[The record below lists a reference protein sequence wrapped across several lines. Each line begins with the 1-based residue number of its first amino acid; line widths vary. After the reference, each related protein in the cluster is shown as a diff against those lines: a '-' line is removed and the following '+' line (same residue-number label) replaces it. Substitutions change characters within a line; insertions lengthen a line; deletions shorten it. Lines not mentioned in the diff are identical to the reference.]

1 VVNTA
6 AGDETTLAEQLIAPV
21 ARPQRVLIVGGGPA
35 GMEAARIAATAGH
48 HVILAEAM
56 PGLGGLTNVYRH
68 APRMGTI
75 GDITGWLEQEVY
87 RLGVEVRLSSW
98 LDADDIIA
106 EGADSVILAI
116 GADLDPVLR
125 QVQFP
130 ADEIVIEAGA
140 RVISS
145 IELFTERADRGRS
158 AVVVD
163 EVGHYEAIASAEY
176 LLEQGVAV
184 TFVTRHKM
192 FAPGIDITLRTQS
205 ALERLYAKGD
215 FTLRVGTQLVA
226 ARPGSVDLRPQFGTR
241 VETVSADTL
250 VWVPI
255 RPGEPALAAELEVRG
270 VTPLCIGDMLAGR
283 NLQTAIREGHL
294 AARGLGSR
302 AIVRAPEPVD
312 A

>member
-1 VVNTA
+1 
-6 AGDETTLAEQLIAPV
+6 
-21 ARPQRVLIVGGGPA
+21 
-35 GMEAARIAATAGH
+35 MEAARIAATAGH

-56 PGLGGLTNVYRH
+56 PSLGGLTNVYRN

-75 GDITGWLEQEVY
+75 GDIAGWLEQEVY

-98 LDADDIIA
+98 LDADDIVA
-106 EGADSVILAI
+106 EGADTVILAI

-130 ADEIVIEAGA
+130 ADPVELEPGA
-140 RVISS
+140 KLISS
-145 IELFTERADRGRS
+145 IDLFSERGVERGRN

-163 EVGHYEAIASAEY
+163 ELGHYEAIASAEF
-176 LLEQGVAV
+176 LLEQGLAV

-205 ALERLYAKGD
+205 ALERLHALGD
-215 FTLRVGTQLVA
+215 FALRVGTQMIA
-226 ARPGSVDLRPQFGTR
+226 ARPGSVEVRPQFGGR
-241 VETVSADTL
+241 VETVAADTV

-255 RPGEPALAAELEVRG
+255 RPGQPALAGELEVRG
-270 VTPLCIGDMLAGR
+270 VSALCIGDMLAGR
-283 NLQTAIREGHL
+283 NLQTAIREGHF
-294 AARGLGSR
+294 AARGLQSS
-302 AIVRAPEPVD
+302 AIVRTPEPVD